1 MGGRGSSSYS
11 NGATGGNSDLV
22 VVVGGGSG
30 DELPLAGQTVFYDG
44 GKADTRT
51 TLVGFEDRKH
61 GLGHEEMLMVDQEGF
76 ARGYF
81 SGGGGSVSFRIPK
94 HVNPKSLSITHNH
107 PLGDGRST
115 GGTFSAA
122 DMSVLAKYGFREI
135 RATAAEG
142 TYSLR
147 PTGRA
152 NSAGFL
158 KALSHYDSTVGNQTK
173 ASVRAGD
180 KRATIDIALEHA
192 NNWVKSTAPK
202 YGYEYTFTK
211 REGFRKKNQHGQ
223 TSLALD

>member
-30 DELPLAGQTVFYDG
+30 DELPLAGQTAFYDG

-81 SGGGGSVSFRIPK
+81 SGDRGSVSFRIPK
-94 HVNPKSLSITHNH
+94 HAKTSELSITHNH

-122 DMSVLAKYGFREI
+122 DMRVLATYGFKEI

-152 NSAGFL
+152 NKTGFL
-158 KALSHYDSTVGNQTK
+158 KALAHYDSTVASKTK

-180 KRATIDIALEHA
+180 KRSTIDISLDHA
-192 NNWVKSTAPK
+192 NSWVKQTAKK

-211 REGFRKKNQHGQ
+211 REGFKKKDQHGQ
-223 TSLALD
+223 TSLPL